1 MASDLDA
8 ADRAI
13 IAQLQEDGRRGYGR
27 IGEVVGL
34 SEGAVRQRV
43 ARLVRSDVIRIVAV
57 TDPDQL
63 GFRVR
68 ATVGLRVAGDP
79 QPVVD
84 RLAAVTEV
92 DYVVSTAGRFDLLV
106 EVQCADHDRLYG
118 LLNELKATPGVHDA
132 ETFMYLK
139 LHKQTYPWPPSA

>member
-63 GFRVR
+63 GVR
-68 ATVGLRVAGDP
+68 GRAPGGPRVAGDS

-106 EVQCADHDRLYG
+106 
-118 LLNELKATPGVHDA
+118 
-132 ETFMYLK
+132 
-139 LHKQTYPWPPSA
+139 

>member
-1 MASDLDA
+1 
-8 ADRAI
+8 
-13 IAQLQEDGRRGYGR
+13 
-27 IGEVVGL
+27 
-34 SEGAVRQRV
+34 V

-68 ATVGLRVAGDP
+68 ATVGLRVDGDP

-84 RLAAVTEV
+84 RLAGVAEC

-106 EVQCADHDRLYG
+106 EVQCADHDRLYQ
-118 LLNELKATPGVHDA
+118 LLNELKATPGVRDA